1 MTRHWDETSAVR
13 SVDLDRA
20 THTLRVAFESGAVYE
35 FADVPERVYEEM
47 IHSPT
52 PDATFHKHV
61 RDEFVGR
68 RVGEFDLAEFAEER
82 REDAILGPPLAED
95 VSLSPADERPTT
107 GSDEASATDHPSRH
121 VWVVDVL
128 GEDSAAIEVDGRAV
142 TPIPR
147 WLLPAN
153 ACDGDVLRVTHARSG
168 SRSTISIEVDR
179 RGNRL
184 ALDRSAEQ
192 LGEIPAAG
200 QGDVNL

>member
-1 MTRHWDETSAVR
+1 MTRHWDEISAVR
-13 SVDLDRA
+13 SVDFDRA

-35 FADVPERVYEEM
+35 FADVPERVYEEL
-47 IHSPT
+47 IHSAS

-68 RVGEFDLAEFAEER
+68 LVGEFDLAEIADER

-95 VSLSPADERPTT
+95 VSLSIMDERSIDR
-107 GSDEASATDHPSRH
+107 SDETGASDRPSRH
-121 VWVVDVL
+121 VWVVDVI
-128 GEDSAAIEVDGRAV
+128 EDDSAAIEVDGREV

-147 WLLPAN
+147 WLLPSN
-153 ACDGDVLRVTHARSG
+153 ARDGDVLRVTHARSG

-179 RGNRL
+179 GRNRL
-184 ALDRSAEQ
+184 ALDRSANQ
-192 LGEIPAAG
+192 IREIPAEG